1 MELNDA
7 KRFLN
12 QASYFDLRIKTKV
25 EELEKLKELEKVQS
39 EKFKVQRAEALQE
52 EIRMDLDSL
61 VAQKQEIMQMIG
73 QLSKPEYQTV
83 LELRYLRGWTIK
95 RIAMNMHFTIYYV
108 YELHTNALKEFS
120 SIIKSS

>member
-12 QASYFDLRIKTKV
+12 QASYFELRIKTKV

-52 EIRMDLDSL
+52 EIRRDIDSL

-83 LELRYLRGWTIK
+83 LELRYLRGWTWK
-95 RIAMNMHFTIYYV
+95 RIAMNMHFCEAGIYKI
-108 YELHTNALKEFS
+108 HNAALKEFCS
-120 SIIKSS
+120 F

>member
-52 EIRMDLDSL
+52 EIRMDIDSL